1 MSSRM
6 LLFAG
11 LAALV
16 VGLAGC
22 GATVAWGVANSAPQG
37 GMMGGGMMGGG
48 MMGGGMMGGGMMG
61 GSTMVWSQGA
71 GPVSRPQD
79 ALPAALAT
87 VRGHGW
93 DWLTVDEVHIFPAFY
108 EVEFN
113 DRAGFKGPE
122 VYVNRSSGDVGPE
135 MGPNMMWDSG
145 VRCSGACG
153 QGHLPCLGGRG
164 AAPRL
169 LGVRAQEGRRGRQSD
184 QRPGLHRRRHQRA
197 DVAAGHARDVRAERV
212 AGERLPEATGHD
224 GKRPVPRRWRLRL
237 RRVCADANR
246 GVGPRLPGP
255 DESGGR
261 TATLDEPAVARAP
274 LQ

>member
-1 MSSRM
+1 M

-22 GATVAWGVANSAPQG
+22 GATVAWGVANSAPQ
-37 GMMGGGMMGGG
+37 GG

-135 MGPNMMWDSG
+135 MGPNMMWDSQYG
-145 VRCSGACG
+145 MMGATCAT
-153 QGHLPCLGGRG
+153 P
-164 AAPRL
+164 
-169 LGVRAQEGRRGRQSD
+169 
-184 QRPGLHRRRHQRA
+184 
-197 DVAAGHARDVRAERV
+197 RAES
-212 AGERLPEATGHD
+212 D
-224 GKRPVPRRWRLRL
+224 
-237 RRVCADANR
+237 
-246 GVGPRLPGP
+246 
-255 DESGGR
+255 
-261 TATLDEPAVARAP
+261 ARALAAKATSLALGDGEQHHGYWEFELKKGGSVVNQINVQDCTGAVINEQMWQP
-274 LQ
+274 DVQGTYAPSG